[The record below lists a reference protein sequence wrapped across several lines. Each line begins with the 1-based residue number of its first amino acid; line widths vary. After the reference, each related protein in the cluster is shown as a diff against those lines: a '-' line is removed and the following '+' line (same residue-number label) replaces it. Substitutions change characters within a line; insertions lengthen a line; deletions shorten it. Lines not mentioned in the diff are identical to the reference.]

1 MPPIVAALIVFGASA
16 AILVLEILAVRLLA
30 PFVGITLETTTAV
43 IGTVL
48 AGIALGTWLGGRA
61 ADRMDPRR
69 LLGPL
74 LIMGG
79 ALAMAVI
86 PILGLATSLGLRGGT
101 GDVLLYTGIAFFA
114 PAAVLSAASPTVVK
128 LQLRHLG
135 ETGSVVGRLSA
146 IGTAGAIFGT
156 FITGFVLVSA
166 MPTRPIVILVG
177 VGLVVAGVAI
187 AASLGRSGGLG
198 LSIVALAVL
207 GLSVAWLALAPPRC
221 ERESAYFCI
230 RVTEDAF
237 QPTGRTL
244 HMDTLR
250 HAYVD
255 LEDPTWLEFAYMR
268 LIGDVADAV
277 APPGEAIA
285 ALHVGGGGFTM
296 PRYIEATRPGST
308 NRVLE
313 LDPEV
318 LQTAREELGL
328 VTSDELTVAIG
339 DARVSLGDEPEGS
352 YDLVVGDAFAGPAVP
367 WHLTTA
373 EFLAAVRDVLRP
385 GGIYVANVI
394 DYPPS
399 GLARAKLAT
408 MREVF
413 GHVGVLG
420 PASRLSL
427 GSGGNIIVLASDAPL
442 PSAAIQ
448 AATDRRDGGDVLV
461 DDAATLDGFIG
472 DAPLLR
478 DDFAPTDQL
487 LTRPG

>member
-1 MPPIVAALIVFGASA
+1 MPSIVAALIVFGASA

-74 LIMGG
+74 LIVGG

-86 PILGLATSLGLRGGT
+86 PILGWVTSMGLRGGAA
-101 GDVLLYTGIAFFA
+101 DVLLYTGIAFFA
-114 PAAVLSAASPTVVK
+114 PAAVLAATSPTVVK

-156 FITGFVLVSA
+156 FVTGFVLVAA
-166 MPTRPIVILVG
+166 MPTRPIIILVG
-177 VGLVVAGVAI
+177 VGLVVAGIAI
-187 AASLGRSGGLG
+187 AATLGRSGGLG
-198 LSIVALAVL
+198 LSVVAVAVL
-207 GLSVAWLALAPPRC
+207 GLSVAWLALAPQRC

-230 RVTEDAF
+230 RVTEDDFHPA
-237 QPTGRTL
+237 GRTL

-255 LEDPTWLEFAYMR
+255 LDDPTWLEFAYMR
-268 LIGDVADAV
+268 LIGDVADAL
-277 APPGEAIA
+277 APPGEPIA

-296 PRYIEATRPGST
+296 PRYIEATRPGSL

-318 LQTAREELGL
+318 LRTAREELGL
-328 VTSDELTVAIG
+328 VTSDDLSVVVG
-339 DARVSLGDEPEGS
+339 DARVSLADEPDHA

-373 EFLAAVRDVLRP
+373 EFLAAVREVLGP

-408 MREVF
+408 LREVF
-413 GHVGVLG
+413 AHVGVLG
-420 PASRLSL
+420 PASRLTL
-427 GSGGNIIVLASDAPL
+427 GSGGNIIVLASESPL
-442 PSAAIQ
+442 PAAAIE
-448 AATDRRDGGDVLV
+448 ATIGRRDGLDVLV
-461 DDAATLDGFIG
+461 TDVALDDFIA
-472 DAPLLR
+472 DAPLLT

>member
-1 MPPIVAALIVFGASA
+1 MSSLVAALIVFGASA

-48 AGIALGTWLGGRA
+48 AGIALGTWLGGLA

-74 LIMGG
+74 LILGG

-86 PILGLATSLGLRGGT
+86 PILGLVTSVGQRGGAA
-101 GDVLLYTGIAFFA
+101 DVLLYTGIAFFA
-114 PAAVLSAASPTVVK
+114 PAAVLAATSPTVVK
-128 LQLRHLG
+128 LQLRHVG

-146 IGTAGAIFGT
+146 ISTAGAIFGS

-166 MPTRPIVILVG
+166 LPTRPIVILVG
-177 VGLVVAGVAI
+177 VALVVAGIAI
-187 AASLGRSGGLG
+187 AVSLGRSGAG
-198 LSIVALAVL
+198 LSLVALAVL
-207 GLSVAWLALAPPRC
+207 GVSVGWLALAPPRC

-230 RVTEDAF
+230 RVTADDLHPA
-237 QPTGRTL
+237 GRTL

-255 LEDPTWLEFAYMR
+255 VDDPTWLEFAYIR

-277 APPGEAIA
+277 APRGEPIA
-285 ALHVGGGGFTM
+285 ALHIGGGGFTM
-296 PRYIEATRPGST
+296 PRYIEATRPGSL

-318 LQTAREELGL
+318 LRTAREELGL
-328 VTSDELTVAIG
+328 VTSDDLTVVIG
-339 DARVSLGDEPEGS
+339 DARVSLAQEPSGS

-394 DYPPS
+394 DYPPA

-420 PASRLSL
+420 PSSRVSL
-427 GSGGNIIVLASDAPL
+427 ESGGNIIVLASDAPL
-442 PSAAIQ
+442 PAAAIQ
-448 AATDRRDGGDVLV
+448 AAIDRDEGFDVIVAEAQSL
-461 DDAATLDGFIG
+461 DDFIA
-472 DAPLLR
+472 DAPVLT